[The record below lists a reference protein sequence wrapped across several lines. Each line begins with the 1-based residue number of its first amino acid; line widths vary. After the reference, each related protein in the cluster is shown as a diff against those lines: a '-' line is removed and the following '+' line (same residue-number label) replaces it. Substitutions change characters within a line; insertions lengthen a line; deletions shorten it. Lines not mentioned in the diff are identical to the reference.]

1 MGDILQTMGCGS
13 SITSGSSNCNPCY
26 GDTLCTAYSMIT
38 VPAGQHTQHCLW
50 VVALKHDKYFP
61 KAWYL
66 EKGSQTDNQIPA
78 SLPAQFNVV
87 TPCTGGCLYPPYGV
101 GTAFGMG
108 LLEGFDTLTITEAI
122 YPTKIVMRSR
132 LQASLVIT
140 YTIGETHWKITKEC
154 SPHDRNGG
162 GLPKDDTGAPRLGNF
177 AAFQMTET
185 SIVAETE
192 AMNRLVVAQAQ
203 AILAESPLPEVAV
216 RPAPMQ
222 QQQPAPVQ
230 QQPVPAQTLTKFCS
244 SCGAF
249 LDASTQFCGGCGTP
263 TV

>member
-162 GLPKDDTGAPRLGNF
+162 GLPNDDAGRPRLPNL
-177 AAFQMTET
+177 AAFQMSE
-185 SIVAETE
+185 SHIEAEAE
-192 AMNRLVVAQAQ
+192 AMNRLVETQAQ
-203 AILAESPLPEVAV
+203 AILAESPLPSEVAV

-222 QQQPAPVQ
+222 QQPAPVQQQPAPVQ

-244 SCGAF
+244 
-249 LDASTQFCGGCGTP
+249 
-263 TV
+263 